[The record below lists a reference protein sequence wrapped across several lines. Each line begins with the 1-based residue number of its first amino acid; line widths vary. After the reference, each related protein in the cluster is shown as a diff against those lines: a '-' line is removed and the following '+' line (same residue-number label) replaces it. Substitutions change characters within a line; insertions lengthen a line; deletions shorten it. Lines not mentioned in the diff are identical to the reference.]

1 MISEGV
7 INIDKPEGLTSHDV
21 VARVR
26 RRLGIKR
33 TGHTG
38 TLDPMASGVLPVCFG
53 RATRMIQYYDGDFKT
68 YEAEM
73 RLGAITDTLDS
84 TGTILETRDFSR
96 VAETDVEE
104 AFGSYT
110 GEIRQIPPKFSAL
123 KVNGRPLYK
132 YAREGADICMEDKAR
147 NVFIREMVLQGCDLE
162 KGTVRFMVTCSKGTY
177 IRSICDDIGAKL
189 GCGGCM
195 TYLRRT
201 ASGFFTEENA
211 VDLGAL
217 MDMDDD
223 ELEKFIIPVDRTLVN
238 LGTARLNSR
247 GTDDFLNG
255 RPVSQDDW
263 NIVEKVDLAA
273 RGIYRAEDLENV
285 FRVYREDGAFA
296 GTGGLVQTEENGGY
310 GLKALKVFR

>member
-1 MISEGV
+1 MLISEGV
-7 INIDKPEGLTSHDV
+7 ININKPEGLTSHDV

-53 RATRMIQYYDGDFKT
+53 CATRMIQYYDGDFKT
-68 YEAEM
+68 YETEM
-73 RLGAITDTLDS
+73 KLGTVTDTLDS
-84 TGTILETRDFSR
+84 TGTVVETRSFSG
-96 VAETDVEE
+96 VTEKDVTEI
-104 AFGSYT
+104 FGEYT
-110 GEIRQIPPKFSAL
+110 GEIRQIPPKYSAL

-132 YAREGADICMEDKAR
+132 YAREGADICIEDKAR
-147 NVFIREMVLQGCDLE
+147 NIFIRKMILHACDLE
-162 KGTVRFMVTCSKGTY
+162 KGTISFTVTCSKGTY

-195 TYLRRT
+195 THLRRT
-201 ASGFFTEENA
+201 ASGFFTEKNA
-211 VDLGAL
+211 VELDEL
-217 MDMDDD
+217 MNMGDD

-238 LGTARLNSR
+238 LGTVRLNGR

-255 RPVSQDDW
+255 RPVSPDDW
-263 NIVEKVDLAA
+263 DIVEEVDLAA
-273 RGIYRAEDLENV
+273 RGIYRADDLENV

-296 GTGGLVQTEENGGY
+296 GTGALVRTEESGD